1 MIPFGYCTNI
11 HAARTIE
18 DIETALECYA
28 SPLRKSVCPNRILP
42 VGLWFPASALQEFS
56 GTRLQRIAE
65 HLSAMSLSVTTLNGF
80 PYGDFHQEVVK
91 HRVYE
96 PSWAEPTR
104 LEYTMRLAEVLAV
117 LAAAAGRGTI
127 STVPLGWTG
136 QADAAL
142 FRQRC
147 GDHLRA
153 FARFAASIEERSGFH
168 VRLCLEPEPGCYLGN
183 SRETREYLCDLV
195 EATTPQER
203 SLMQRYL
210 GVCHD
215 ICHAA
220 VMFEDQVAELAAYR
234 ASGICIGKV
243 QVSSAVCA
251 HFDRTHG
258 NDSQRDAML
267 GALREFV
274 EPKYLHQTNIDG
286 EYFYEDL
293 PLALKRQPPAGEWRV
308 HFHVPI
314 FAAELRG
321 GLSTTQG
328 AIKEC
333 VRHLGPL
340 ANEIDWEIETYAWQV
355 LPPGHFAQSLPEI
368 LELEY
373 RWLESAFAEAGY

>member
-1 MIPFGYCTNI
+1 MISFGYCTNI

-18 DIETALECYA
+18 DIQRAVECYA
-28 SPLRKSVCPNRILP
+28 SPLQQAVCPQRVLP
-42 VGLWFPASALQEFS
+42 VGLWFPESAVKELAGTQLRNFAERLSAL
-56 GTRLQRIAE
+56 A
-65 HLSAMSLSVTTLNGF
+65 LSATTLNGF
-80 PYGDFHQEVVK
+80 PHGDFHQEVVK
-91 HRVYE
+91 HQVYE

-104 LEYTMRLAEVLAV
+104 LDYTIRLAEVLAV

-153 FARFAASIEERSGFH
+153 FARFAASLEERSGFH

-183 SRETREYLCDLV
+183 SRETREYLCDLF
-195 EATTPQER
+195 ETTSPSER

-220 VMFEDQVAELAAYR
+220 VMFEDQAAELAAYR
-234 ASGICIGKV
+234 ACEISVGKV

-251 HFDRTHG
+251 QFGRSHTNDRR
-258 NDSQRDAML
+258 RDEML
-267 GALREFV
+267 AALRGFV

-293 PLALKRQPPAGEWRV
+293 PLALKRQPLEGEWRV

-333 VRHLGPL
+333 LRELGSL
-340 ANEIDWEIETYAWQV
+340 AHEIDWEIETYAWQV
-355 LPPGHFAQSLPEI
+355 LPAGHFAQSLPEI
-368 LELEY
+368 LELEH
-373 RWLESAFAEAGY
+373 RWLAAAFADAGY